1 MTARATVRVGTIQ
14 CPLCSHEMLSGG
26 IDAVRCTNAECAHFE
41 KVFALELPKIEVTLR
56 ES

>member
-1 MTARATVRVGTIQ
+1 MTAKATVRVGTIE
-14 CPLCSHEMLSGG
+14 CPLCLHEMLSGG

-41 KVFALELPKIEVTLR
+41 KVFALELPKIDVILR